1 MTSTSPPGSSTEP
14 ASLTAI
20 ITQVV
25 QVQLP
30 TDDGLAFDPAA
41 MQRTTIRDEDAY
53 SGLRLTMPVALA
65 TARQRLSL
73 DIGTGDP
80 IEPPAELVDVPRV
93 LGGSI
98 QLQGYPVEMVLAE
111 KIVTAIQRGT
121 SNTRWRDFADV
132 LTLLRHERIDGDRL
146 HTSVMVVADHRGA
159 MLGLIS
165 DVLDS
170 YTTAAGPRW
179 GAWRRTRERAEL
191 PVVISD
197 VVDELA
203 AFADPVLN
211 GDVAGRRWDPHT
223 STWA

>member
-1 MTSTSPPGSSTEP
+1 MRR
-14 ASLTAI
+14 
-20 ITQVV
+20 
-25 QVQLP
+25 
-30 TDDGLAFDPAA
+30 AA
-41 MQRTTIRDEDAY
+41 IRDEDAY

-146 HTSVMVVADHRGA
+146 QTSVRVVADHRGA
-159 MLGLIS
+159 MLGLIG

-179 GAWRRTRERAEL
+179 GAWRRTRGRLEL

-203 AFADPVLN
+203 AFADPVLS